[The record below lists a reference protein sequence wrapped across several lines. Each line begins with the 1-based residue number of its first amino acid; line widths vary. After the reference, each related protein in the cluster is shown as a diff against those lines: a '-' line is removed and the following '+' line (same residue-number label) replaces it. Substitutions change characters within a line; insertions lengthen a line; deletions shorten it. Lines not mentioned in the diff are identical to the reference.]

1 MFVLLER
8 IILLESF
15 NLSCLLRRRNC
26 LGHVDGSDPTVKDKE
41 PLAEWEAKDAWVMF
55 CILSFVNPHFILN
68 MRSQKIVKD
77 VGLYEKGV

>member
-1 MFVLLER
+1 M
-8 IILLESF
+8 
-15 NLSCLLRRRNC
+15 
-26 LGHVDGSDPTVKDKE
+26 GHVDGSDPTVKDKE

-55 CILSFVNPHFILN
+55 CILSFVDPHFILN